1 LSERQPGQS
10 NAKKGQAN
18 APKSDLLL
26 TDGLDGGPNSLEQ
39 KPRSVLDGTSVGVR
53 SLVRVGL
60 EKLVDEVTW

>member
-1 LSERQPGQS
+1 MNERQPGQS

-26 TDGLDGGPNSLEQ
+26 TDGLDGGTDSLEQ
-39 KPRSVLDGTSVGVR
+39 EPRPVLDGTSVGVR

-60 EKLVDEVTW
+60 EELVDEVT